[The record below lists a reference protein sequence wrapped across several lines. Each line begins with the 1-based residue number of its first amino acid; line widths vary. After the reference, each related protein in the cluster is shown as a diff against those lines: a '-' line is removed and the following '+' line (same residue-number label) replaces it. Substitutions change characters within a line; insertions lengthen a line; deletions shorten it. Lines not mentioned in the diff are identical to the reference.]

1 MKVLIMGGDG
11 MAGHLMVRYFR
22 EKTPHSVFYTSRN
35 QKDPGSLYTDAR
47 DLVLVRHV
55 VEAVHP
61 DILVN
66 CIGILNDSA
75 ERDPA
80 QAYHVNGRLPHLLK
94 QVVNQVGGK
103 LVQISTDC
111 VFSGKQ
117 GGHEEW
123 ERPDGFTV
131 YSRSKAMGE
140 VKDAP
145 HLTIRTSI
153 VGPEIRQNGIGLLN
167 WFLNQSGEVKGY
179 TEAYWNGVTTLEL
192 AKFVHHVME
201 DTSLNGIV
209 HLTAPE
215 QVSKYELLQLFR
227 KIFEKKDVELI
238 PDSKVKLD
246 RTLRSTRKDM
256 VYRVPDYEQM
266 LTELKE
272 WMAGR

>member
-1 MKVLIMGGDG
+1 M
-11 MAGHLMVRYFR
+11 
-22 EKTPHSVFYTSRN
+22 
-35 QKDPGSLYTDAR
+35 
-47 DLVLVRHV
+47 
-55 VEAVHP
+55 
-61 DILVN
+61 VN

-227 KIFEKKDVELI
+227 NIFEKRM
-238 PDSKVKLD
+238 SN
-246 RTLRSTRKDM
+246 
-256 VYRVPDYEQM
+256 
-266 LTELKE
+266 
-272 WMAGR
+272 

>member
-1 MKVLIMGGDG
+1 
-11 MAGHLMVRYFR
+11 
-22 EKTPHSVFYTSRN
+22 
-35 QKDPGSLYTDAR
+35 
-47 DLVLVRHV
+47 
-55 VEAVHP
+55 
-61 DILVN
+61 
-66 CIGILNDSA
+66 
-75 ERDPA
+75 
-80 QAYHVNGRLPHLLK
+80 
-94 QVVNQVGGK
+94 
-103 LVQISTDC
+103 
-111 VFSGKQ
+111 
-117 GGHEEW
+117 
-123 ERPDGFTV
+123 
-131 YSRSKAMGE
+131 MGE

-227 KIFEKKDVELI
+227 NIFEKKDVELI